1 MNHASIGWILVLGQF
16 LCLGLLFG
24 LPPSLPFS
32 FAGKAIFFTGIL
44 TGIWAVLAMPPA
56 SLSVHPQPKSSGKFT
71 SKGPYRLIRHPM
83 YAAVI
88 LVAIPQASDH
98 PTTKNIMAVLTLITI
113 LVVKIILEEKLLITR
128 YDGYAEYKKTTK
140 KLIPFIW

>member
-1 MNHASIGWILVLGQF
+1 MNHATMGWILVTGQF
-16 LCLGLLFG
+16 LCLGVLFG
-24 LPPSLPFS
+24 LPPTLPFS
-32 FAGKAIFFTGIL
+32 FAGKAIFFTGIMA
-44 TGIWAVLAMPPA
+44 GIWAVIAMPPA

-88 LVAIPQASDH
+88 LVAFPQALDH
-98 PTTKNIMAVLTLITI
+98 PIPKNFIAVIALFAI
-113 LVVKIILEEKLLITR
+113 LVVKIMLEEKLLTTR
-128 YDGYAEYKKTTK
+128 YAGYAGYKKSTK